1 MNDHQRKIQH
11 LYLRAGFSETP
22 KRIQELSGKTIQEI
36 VDDLVENSKSYKDI
50 NYLPYP
56 LNEREEKKGAGGIKL
71 ANLFIKSFSEM
82 EQLNEQWIFKMTYTK
97 AVLREKLVFFWHN
110 HFSTSVTFS
119 YLMQQQNNTIRKH
132 ALGKF
137 GDLLHA
143 IAKDPAMIIYLNN
156 QQNVKDH
163 PNENFAR
170 EVMELFTLG
179 EGNYSEDDI
188 KEAARAFTGWAVSK
202 TGEFE
207 FNPKKHDEG
216 EKSFMGEKGFF
227 TGEDILN
234 KLLANKQTAV
244 YLVSKIYKEFVN
256 SKLNETHVNL
266 LADSFYNS
274 GYDIEKLMYSIFSSD
289 WFYAEENIG
298 VKIVS
303 PVELIVRFKKI
314 LSIEFKELKF
324 LINYQKALGQ
334 VLFFPPNVAGWKGHQ
349 AWIDS
354 ASLLL
359 RLNTI
364 SYIHE
369 DGLSLDVNGKPA
381 FETENED
388 KRESN
393 KKKKLTAKWDDLLEH
408 FEGKSDDVFIDA
420 FIQCET
426 AHIDKT
432 LFNGLSVKQKLIVVM
447 TLPEFQLI

>member
-1 MNDHQRKIQH
+1 MSEQRKIQH
-11 LYLRAGFSETP
+11 LFLRAGFSETP
-22 KRIQELSGKTIQEI
+22 VRINEL
-36 VDDLVENSKSYKDI
+36 LSKSLDEIIVELFETSKTYKDI

-56 LNEREEKKGAGGIKL
+56 LNEREEKKGAGGLKL

-97 AVLREKLVFFWHN
+97 AVLREKMVFFWHN
-110 HFSTSVTFS
+110 HFATSVTFS
-119 YLMQQQNNTIRKH
+119 YLMQQQNNTIRKY

-179 EGNYSEDDI
+179 EGNYTEDDI
-188 KEAARAFTGWAVSK
+188 KEAARCFTGWTITK

-207 FNPKKHDEG
+207 FDKKKFDEG
-216 EKSFMGEKGFF
+216 EKTFMGEKGFF

-234 KLLANKQTAV
+234 KLLFNKQTAR
-244 YLVSKIYKEFVN
+244 YITSKIYREFVN
-256 SKLNETHVNL
+256 PVLNESHINELT
-266 LADSFYNS
+266 DSFYNS
-274 GYDIEKLMYSIFSSD
+274 GYDIELLMRQIFSSD

-298 VKIVS
+298 VKIAS
-303 PVELIVRFKKI
+303 PVELIVRFKKN
-314 LSIEFKELKF
+314 LSIEFKELKY

-334 VLFFPPNVAGWKGHQ
+334 LLFFPPNVSGWKGHT

-364 SYIHE
+364 TYINE
-369 DGLSLDVNGKPA
+369 EGLSLNVNGKPA
-381 FETENED
+381 FEAENKD
-388 KRESN
+388 KREQN
-393 KKKKLTAKWDDLLEH
+393 KQKKLTAKWDPLVEW
-408 FEGKSDDVFIDA
+408 FENKTDDEIINS
-420 FIQCET
+420 FIQCELN
-426 AHIDKT
+426 HIDKT
-432 LFNGLSVKQKLIVVM
+432 HFNGLTTREKLILVM

>member
-11 LYLRAGFSETP
+11 VYLRAGFSETP

-36 VDDLVENSKSYKDI
+36 VDDLFENSKSYKDI

-216 EKSFMGEKGFF
+216 EKTFMGEKGFF

-234 KLLANKQTAV
+234 NLLANKQTAV

-256 SKLNETHVNL
+256 PKLNETHVSL

-274 GYDIEKLMYSIFSSD
+274 GYNIEKLMYAIFSAD

-381 FETENED
+381 FETENKD

-393 KKKKLTAKWDDLLEH
+393 KKKKLTAKWDNLLEH
-408 FEGKSDDVFIDA
+408 FEGKTDDDFIDA

-432 LFNGLSVKQKLIVVM
+432 LFTGLSVKQKLIVVM